1 MGVGDGVLRRRKEF
15 SGKKGRETIELLE
28 RDHRLLL
35 KRHLGLK
42 EGCGVG
48 DGVFGV

>member
-1 MGVGDGVLRRRKEF
+1 MGDGVLRRRKEF

-28 RDHRLLL
+28 LDHRLLL

-42 EGCGVG
+42 EDCDEGDDVYGV
-48 DGVFGV
+48 